1 MKNRNNEQ
9 VVCDFIEMTM
19 NLRTLVKH
27 ENAIILQ
34 KGEFKDYKLISKKIQ
49 LLKFFSEEAP
59 KIMDMSR
66 QSEDISDFLK
76 RMLVDVLRDV
86 RHHLKINTNLQ
97 IAGMKKCLERIERVE
112 NIRTSIIGGI
122 QTDGDGWESCH

>member
-1 MKNRNNEQ
+1 
-9 VVCDFIEMTM
+9 
-19 NLRTLVKH
+19 
-27 ENAIILQ
+27 
-34 KGEFKDYKLISKKIQ
+34 
-49 LLKFFSEEAP
+49 
-59 KIMDMSR
+59 MSR

>member
-49 LLKFFSEEAP
+49 LLKFF
-59 KIMDMSR
+59 
-66 QSEDISDFLK
+66 LK
-76 RMLVDVLRDV
+76 
-86 RHHLKINTNLQ
+86 KPQKSWI
-97 IAGMKKCLERIERVE
+97 
-112 NIRTSIIGGI
+112 
-122 QTDGDGWESCH
+122 